1 LNAYPAEWLARIFRA
16 VRNAVDADP
25 NPAKLA
31 HSAADIFQVGKL
43 GVSIA
48 FLVYSEP
55 NPGPSLTIDP
65 NPHGAFPAY

>member
-43 GVSIA
+43 GQALEAANFQRICIYRESN
-48 FLVYSEP
+48 S
-55 NPGPSLTIDP
+55 SLT
-65 NPHGAFPAY
+65 